1 MTKCPQ
7 CGKDVSFFERD
18 LITGTCPACRGI
30 GARPA
35 TLGCGTLLLIGLVV
49 WLVVGSKVNRV
60 RDEVTEL
67 RSEVAEL
74 KRAVEQ
80 ETAELRALREA
91 IEASAPPTT
100 RRPE

>member
-7 CGKDVSFFERD
+7 CGRDVSFLDRD
-18 LITGTCPACRGI
+18 LITGVCPNCRRV

-35 TLGCGTLLLIGLVV
+35 TLGCGTLLLIALLV
-49 WLVVGSKVNRV
+49 WMVVGSKVNRV
-60 RDEVTEL
+60 QEEMTQL

-91 IEASAPPTT
+91 IEVSTPPAP

>member
-18 LITGTCPACRGI
+18 LITGTCPSCRRI

-35 TLGCGTLLLIGLVV
+35 TLGCGTLLLIALLV
-49 WLVVGSKVNRV
+49 WMVVSSKVNRV
-60 RDEVTEL
+60 QEEVTQV

-80 ETAELRALREA
+80 ETAEVRALREA
-91 IEASAPPTT
+91 IEASTPPAA